1 MEPIKMKRP
10 APGIVFEQSMFGW
23 GQGLTGKEAGEV
35 VKGWSNALSSHE
47 VLAATSIAA
56 AFIPV
61 IGLALSSGIMLM
73 DAAKYYKEG
82 DRLNAGTMAV
92 FALLPGIG
100 TIASKI
106 PGMKKLGSYGMALLG
121 KKLATSKNP
130 VLNKIEMAVV
140 KDMTKHSKFVK
151 TEMNSYFKAR
161 VANELTRTLQR
172 NTASGSKKI
181 LMRIADGTLKASVA
195 GAKIGSVLA
204 TYNAADKTWNSV
216 YKKLGFDKLDK
227 LDYEFKGLDD
237 LEKQYAS
244 AKHRKNENMKSNKNS
259 EILTNIIKA
268 SLLEQGVVLDKDVKV
283 KQQSVSNN
291 NNPPQERKTVS
302 RGTWIIIFLLVG
314 LVGGTGLL
322 YKLSKFLYKKGVSLV
337 YILKGGKIRDVI
349 KRWGSKGGV
358 KSAKEAIEEMYEN
371 KKIDSKQR
379 QELLDALENPA
390 ITRELEREF
399 FNLSKSA
406 FERGEI
412 TADEFLATLEPQ
424 ARKKYESIIRKIE
437 KERGVGKP
445 TKTVKTTT
453 TKTVRTTT
461 AAQAFKPIKPVTEK
475 VFNNTIIKNLPEIK
489 KRYSIQDVAEYT
501 QGHGT
506 LYVRIQ
512 RLKQQLTNA
521 AQVTKRFK
529 QTVTSF
535 EEYVKLCK
543 ENNLPLSDNI
553 LDQKRAWEYYWL
565 KQLFK

>member
-1 MEPIKMKRP
+1 MGGMISM
-10 APGIVFEQSMFGW
+10 QSY
-23 GQGLTGKEAGEV
+23 TKEIQNLDPHTIFQTTA
-35 VKGWSNALSSHE
+35 
-47 VLAATSIAA
+47 VLA

-61 IGLALSSGIMLM
+61 IGLALSSGISLL
-73 DAAKYYKEG
+73 DAGKYYHEG
-82 DRLNAGTMAV
+82 DRLNAGTMAI
-92 FALLPGIG
+92 FAMLPGIG
-100 TIASKI
+100 SIVSKI
-106 PGMKKLGSYGMALLG
+106 PGVKKLGSYGMAQLG

-130 VLNKIEMAVV
+130 ILNKLEMAIV
-140 KDMTKHSKFVK
+140 KDMSKHSKYIK

-161 VANELTRTLQR
+161 AANELNRALKRKMATG
-172 NTASGSKKI
+172 AKKI
-181 LMRIADGTLKASVA
+181 LMKIADGTMKASVV
-195 GAKIGSVLA
+195 GTKLGGILA
-204 TYNAADKTWNSV
+204 TYNAADQAWNTV

-227 LDYEFKGLDD
+227 LDYEFKGLSG

-244 AKHRKNENMKSNKNS
+244 AKHKKNENMNSNKNS

-268 SLLEQGVVLDKDVKV
+268 SLLEQGVVLDKDVKP
-283 KQQSVSNN
+283 QSIGTNDS
-291 NNPPQERKTVS
+291 PPQERKTTS

-314 LVGGTGLL
+314 LIGGTGLL
-322 YKLSKFLYKKGVSLV
+322 YRLGKFFINKGISLA
-337 YILKGGKIRDVI
+337 YILKGGKIRDII

-358 KSAKEAIEEMYEN
+358 KSASEAIEEMYRN
-371 KKIDSKQR
+371 KNIDSKQR

-437 KERGVGKP
+437 KERGVIKP
-445 TKTVKTTT
+445 TKTTKTTT
-453 TKTVRTTT
+453 TKTVRTYT

-475 VFNNTIIKNLPEIK
+475 VFNNTITKNLPEIK

-501 QGHGT
+501 QGYGT

-521 AQVTKRFK
+521 AQLTKRFK
-529 QTVTSF
+529 QQVTSF

-543 ENNLPLSDNI
+543 ENGLALSDNM
-553 LDQKRAWEYYWL
+553 LEQKKAWEYYWL
-565 KQLFK
+565 KQLFN